1 MPKFDFEIP
10 VSADEKT
17 AFEKIKKF
25 LSGDNNFKKFDPDL
39 TCTFDEPQ
47 RLCHVKGSQFKAN
60 MGVKASGAGKTKI
73 HVEVDVPL
81 ALVLFKGKI
90 KEEIEKN
97 VKRVFG

>member
-1 MPKFDFEIP
+1 MPKFNFEIP

-17 AFEKIKKF
+17 AYEKIKKF
-25 LSGDNNFKKFDPDL
+25 LSGENNFKKFDPNL

-47 RLCHVKGSQFKAN
+47 KQCHVKGSQFKAN
-60 MGVKASGAGKTKI
+60 MAVKGDSGKAKI

-81 ALVLFKGKI
+81 ALTLFKGKI

-97 VKRVFG
+97 VRRVFG